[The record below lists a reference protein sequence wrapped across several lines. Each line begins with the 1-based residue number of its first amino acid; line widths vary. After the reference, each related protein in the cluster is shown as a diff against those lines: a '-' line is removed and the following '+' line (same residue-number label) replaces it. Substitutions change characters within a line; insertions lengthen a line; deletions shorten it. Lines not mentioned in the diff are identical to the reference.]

1 VIMQPEL
8 LGRRRE
14 SQTFTL
20 SRSLGK
26 PSQIPLPPKP
36 NGSEGLMVKG
46 QHRAIDE
53 SSDFQFQIARY
64 HADGRW
70 REQYPV
76 RRCLDAARL

>member
-1 VIMQPEL
+1 
-8 LGRRRE
+8 
-14 SQTFTL
+14 
-20 SRSLGK
+20 
-26 PSQIPLPPKP
+26 
-36 NGSEGLMVKG
+36 MVKG